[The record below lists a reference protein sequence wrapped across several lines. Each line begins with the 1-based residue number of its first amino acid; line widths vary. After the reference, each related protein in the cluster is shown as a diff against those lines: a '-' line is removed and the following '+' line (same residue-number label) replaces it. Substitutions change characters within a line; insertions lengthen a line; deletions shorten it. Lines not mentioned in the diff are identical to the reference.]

1 MAGKKKK
8 GSKKKVHNKHQK
20 NLHKDATKTD
30 IDKKLKIATDEKNN
44 SETAVNES
52 NQQVFKN
59 ITISDGAKLT
69 MTGGATLLQSAT
81 IKNSDGVVISH
92 GLDVYDSCVQV
103 VGDELVVTPME

>member
-8 GSKKKVHNKHQK
+8 TNKKKVYKKHQK
-20 NLHKDATKTD
+20 NLHKDAMKTA
-30 IDKKLKIATDEKNN
+30 IDEKMKIDADKNN
-44 SETAVNES
+44 SETAANES

-103 VGDELVVTPME
+103 VGDELVVTPIE